1 MEKSRSWPS
10 AHDWKSCIPQKGIEG
25 SNPSFSAIKNPLT
38 LRVGGFFMAEKEIG
52 FERPLRK
59 RAGGTFLGRGKIHGH
74 ANAPIPG
81 VGACPYVCRRVLE
94 VRRKCP
100 VDTCLTPAGRRQHNS
115 VPNPSFSAGGGGM
128 AEEIGFE
135 RPLRKRSGGT
145 FRSITYQTVPALP
158 RTAAGTPFYPFR

>member
-1 MEKSRSWPS
+1 MNHLNASVP
-10 AHDWKSCIPQKGIEG
+10 
-25 SNPSFSAIKNPLT
+25 NPSFSAG
-38 LRVGGFFMAEKEIG
+38 GGFFMAEREIG

-81 VGACPYVCRRVLE
+81 VGACPYVCRRALE

-115 VPNPSFSAGGGGM
+115 VPNLSFSAGGG
-128 AEEIGFE
+128 IFY
-135 RPLRKRSGGT
+135 GGEGD
-145 FRSITYQTVPALP
+145 RI
-158 RTAAGTPFYPFR
+158 